1 MGSELR
7 FDGKVAI
14 VTGAGNGLGRSHAL
28 LLASR
33 GAKVV
38 VNDLGGSFH
47 GEGKSSSAADKV
59 VAILRGLGAEAIAV
73 QYDQSKPADTERLF
87 RTIAQAFGGLDIFV
101 SNARPELATFFE
113 PLDTI
118 PLEKFEHAFAAQS
131 RGFHLEVRN
140 ALPLMKQGGRIFTV
154 TYAPSARTGS
164 WQPWA
169 PMGAAKAAVESLVR
183 YYAVLVAARG
193 ITVNAISPG
202 ITEDSVINGLPP
214 EARAQLQQ
222 WSESGWIPMRRL
234 ATHDDIGNAVA
245 LLASREAAFIT
256 GQTLYVDGGTS
267 LMDPGFPL
275 SLQWPAVDEK
285 PAEAA

>member
-1 MGSELR
+1 MRLIGTTALVTGGSRGIGEGIARKLVEAGAR
-7 FDGKVAI
+7 KVAI
-14 VTGAGNGLGRSHAL
+14 TYFARRA
-28 LLASR
+28 
-33 GAKVV
+33 
-38 VNDLGGSFH
+38 
-47 GEGKSSSAADKV
+47 AADKV
-59 VAILRGLGAEAIAV
+59 VGVLRGLGAEAMAV
-73 QYDQSKPADTERLF
+73 HYDQSLPAETERLF
-87 RTIAQAFGGLDIFV
+87 KTVADSFGGLDIFV

-131 RGFHLEVRN
+131 RAFHLEVRN
-140 ALPLMKQGGRIFTV
+140 ALPLMKKGGRLFAI
-154 TYAPSARTGS
+154 TYAPSSRTGS

-183 YYAVLVAARG
+183 YYAVLLAARG
-193 ITVNAISPG
+193 ITVNAVSPG

-214 EARAQLQQ
+214 EARANLQR

-245 LLASREAAFIT
+245 LLSTRQADFIT

-267 LMDPGFPL
+267 LMDPSFPL
-275 SLQWPAVDEK
+275 PLQWPAVDAK
-285 PAEAA
+285 PVEAAA

>member
-1 MGSELR
+1 MRLIGTTAL
-7 FDGKVAI
+7 
-14 VTGAGNGLGRSHAL
+14 VTGG
-28 LLASR
+28 SR
-33 GAKVV
+33 GI
-38 VNDLGGSFH
+38 
-47 GEGKSSSAADKV
+47 GEGIARKLAEAGARKIAVTYFARREAAEKV
-59 VAILRGLGAEAIAV
+59 VATLWALGAEAIAI
-73 QYDQSKPADTERLF
+73 QYDQSRPAHTERLF
-87 RTIAQAFGGLDIFV
+87 RTVQEKFGGLDIFV

-113 PLDTI
+113 PLDTVSI
-118 PLEKFEHAFAAQS
+118 DKFEHAFAAQS
-131 RGFHLEVRN
+131 RAFHLEVRN
-140 ALPLMKQGGRIFTV
+140 ALPLMKHGGRLFAV

-183 YYAVLVAARG
+183 YYAVLLAARG

-214 EARAQLQQ
+214 EARAALQT

-245 LLASREAAFIT
+245 LLSTTHADFVT

-267 LMDPGFPL
+267 LMDPSFPL
-275 SLQWPAVDEK
+275 PLQWPA
-285 PAEAA
+285 ANGHLAAAAQ